1 MDALLRLNAVP
12 GVVGSMACDAGGQVL
27 AQAFPPAF
35 DATVLRDAATA
46 VAERGAALQA
56 AVGAVRTLDFR
67 YADARVVVRDVEGL
81 RLLFLCTPTVNLQ
94 TLLMSVSGAA
104 RSLSQLTAAAPAAPP
119 TPSAAPFQA
128 AQPPPTPPPPAAGQL
143 FQLAQRI
150 EAHILRSGRDRFT
163 ARGQIALK
171 AGMALDLIDPETP
184 DDPASLQRL
193 RAAAA
198 EVLGQPF

>member
-35 DATVLRDAATA
+35 DAAVLRDAATA
-46 VAERGAALQA
+46 LADRGAALQA

-67 YADARVVVRDVEGL
+67 YADARVVVRDAGGL

-104 RSLSQLTAAAPAAPP
+104 RSLTQLAGAGPAAPAAAPAAP
-119 TPSAAPFQA
+119 APLPA
-128 AQPPPTPPPPAAGQL
+128 PLPAPAPAAGQL

-163 ARGQIALK
+163 ARGQIARK
-171 AGMALDLIDPETP
+171 AGLALDLIDPETP
-184 DDPASLQRL
+184 DDPATLQRL

-198 EVLGQPF
+198 EVLGQPI

>member
-35 DATVLRDAATA
+35 DATVLRDAAAA
-46 VAERGAALQA
+46 VAERGAAVQA
-56 AVGAVRTLDFR
+56 AVGPVRTLDFR
-67 YADARVVVRDVEGL
+67 YADARVVVREVEGL
-81 RLLFLCTPTVNLQ
+81 RLLFLCAPTVNLQ
-94 TLLMSVSGAA
+94 TRLMSVSGAA
-104 RSLSQLTAAAPAAPP
+104 RSLSQLARSGPVAPAVAP
-119 TPSAAPFQA
+119 APA
-128 AQPPPTPPPPAAGQL
+128 PPPPAPAPPAPPPAGQL

-171 AGMALDLIDPETP
+171 AGMALDLIDQDTP